1 MLRRFRMILV
11 AGLAVIAG
19 GAFSQSGAPVKIVIA
34 FPPGG
39 PVDFVARIL
48 AQGLGEDLGQSVIV
62 ENRPGANGAISAQ
75 AVAKSAPD
83 GATLWFTSAGAAVMN
98 PALYDSLAYDMQR
111 DFAPVSLVVNNV
123 EVLVVNPANPATSVT
138 ELVAQSK
145 QSPNPMPIASS
156 GIGSMPHLA
165 MELLAD
171 SSGARLMHVPYKGAA
186 PAITDVMGGQVSGFF
201 GDIPGLIGFIRGG
214 RLKPLGIAAP
224 SRHPLLPDVRTL
236 DEQGIHGVDSNN
248 WYALFAPPKTPPELA
263 SIEQS
268 IVAERGRISALYRA
282 LLNSAPLAEGWERL
296 FTAIRNRSSLPPD
309 LREIV
314 ILRVAVLNR
323 APFEFEAHL
332 PVARHAGVTEA
343 KLAALELP
351 QIGEPFSVLERAV
364 LALTDAMTRDVQV
377 PDALFDPI
385 AQHFDRRAV
394 TEIVATIAA
403 YNMVS
408 RFLEALRIGH

>member
-1 MLRRFRMILV
+1 VLRRFRTILV

-19 GAFSQSGAPVKIVIA
+19 GAFSQGGAPVKIVIA

-83 GATLWFTSAGAAVMN
+83 GTTLWFTSAGAAVMN
-98 PALYDSLAYDMQR
+98 PALYDSLPYDMQR
-111 DFAPVSLVVNNV
+111 DFTPVSLVVNNV

-171 SSGARLMHVPYKGAA
+171 SSGAKLMHVPYKGAA
-186 PAITDVMGGQVSGFF
+186 PAISDVMGGQVSGFF

-236 DEQGIHGVDSNN
+236 DEQGIHGVESNN
-248 WYALFAPPKTPPELA
+248 WYALFAPAKTPPA
-263 SIEQS
+263 RIEQLNAAVRRVLIS
-268 IVAERGRISALYRA
+268 ESYRKRLLESGAEPMPST
-282 LLNSAPLAEGWERL
+282 PEQ
-296 FTAIRNRSSLPPD
+296 
-309 LREIV
+309 
-314 ILRVAVLNR
+314 
-323 APFEFEAHL
+323 
-332 PVARHAGVTEA
+332 
-343 KLAALELP
+343 LAALVKADTAKWGR
-351 QIGEPFSVLERAV
+351 IIRDKKIKGE
-364 LALTDAMTRDVQV
+364 
-377 PDALFDPI
+377 
-385 AQHFDRRAV
+385 
-394 TEIVATIAA
+394 
-403 YNMVS
+403 
-408 RFLEALRIGH
+408 

>member
-1 MLRRFRMILV
+1 VLRRFRTILV

-19 GAFSQSGAPVKIVIA
+19 GAFSQGGAPVKIVIA

-83 GATLWFTSAGAAVMN
+83 GTTLWFTSAGAAVMN
-98 PALYDSLAYDMQR
+98 PALYDSLPYDMQR
-111 DFAPVSLVVNNV
+111 DFTPVSLVVNNV

-171 SSGARLMHVPYKGAA
+171 SSGAKLMHVPYKGAA
-186 PAITDVMGGQVSGFF
+186 PAISDVMGGQVSGFF

-248 WYALFAPPKTPPELA
+248 WYALFAPVKTPPA
-263 SIEQS
+263 RVEQ
-268 IVAERGRISALYRA
+268 
-282 LLNSAPLAEGWERL
+282 LN
-296 FTAIRNRSSLPPD
+296 
-309 LREIV
+309 
-314 ILRVAVLNR
+314 VAVRRVLISESYR
-323 APFEFEAHL
+323 KRLLESGAEPMPSSPEQ
-332 PVARHAGVTEA
+332 
-343 KLAALELP
+343 LAALVKADTAKWGR
-351 QIGEPFSVLERAV
+351 IIRDKKIKGE
-364 LALTDAMTRDVQV
+364 
-377 PDALFDPI
+377 
-385 AQHFDRRAV
+385 
-394 TEIVATIAA
+394 
-403 YNMVS
+403 
-408 RFLEALRIGH
+408 